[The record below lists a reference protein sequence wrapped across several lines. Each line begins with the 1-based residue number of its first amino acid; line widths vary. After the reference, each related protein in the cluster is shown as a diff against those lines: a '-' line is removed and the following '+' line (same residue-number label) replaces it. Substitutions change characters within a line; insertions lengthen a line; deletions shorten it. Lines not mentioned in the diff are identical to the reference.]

1 MSRWNATV
9 RYKPTDDTEKT
20 KVFGFDDT
28 DQLENII
35 NSFDWFCVIDI
46 NIKYINNNGKILSM
60 AHLLSQNDL
69 EMTSSQ
75 AFH

>member
-9 RYKPTDDTEKT
+9 RYKPTDDTEK
-20 KVFGFDDT
+20 KESFGFDDC
-28 DQLENII
+28 DELENII
-35 NSFDWFCVIDI
+35 NSFDWYCVVDI
-46 NIKYINNNGKILSM
+46 VLNYTMNNGVVLSM
-60 AHLLSQNDL
+60 AHLMSKNDL